1 MSDTVLVQTATDKEI
16 EQRVTILRRL
26 RETLVTQREKFSNYL
41 ALLEKEGENIRNG
54 TLDKLESQ
62 VEVEQSIIGEIFT
75 LQKVIRPLDEL
86 YRKAYPL
93 KEKSILNLES
103 SLENIKKQVLVKNER
118 NRLLLKEK
126 MALLRQEIKDLRSVY
141 SMKSPFRKIG
151 TPTLV
156 DIST

>member
-1 MSDTVLVQTATDKEI
+1 MGDTILVQTDKEI

-26 RETLVTQREKFSNYL
+26 RETLATQREKFSNYL
-41 ALLEKEGENIRNG
+41 ALLEKEEETIRNG

-103 SLENIKKQVLVKNER
+103 SLENIKKQVLVKNEK

-126 MALLRQEIKDLRSVY
+126 MALLRQEIKDLRSGY